1 MIKMVLPA
9 ATAAAVIWLF
19 RHQKI
24 SGVFFLILIISTAAA
39 GVVVFREI
47 REGDWETVKSVRR
60 TSGEAAGEQVELAVA
75 SGRGEKEEITIE
87 IPQQSYSSQEAEA
100 EIRKE
105 MQALDERVLGK
116 NADFGRIEWNLE
128 LPENFTNPSMTVEWS
143 TNRPDLV
150 SWEGVLSPEVPE
162 GGEKVTL
169 TGRLSLSG
177 KEEEYQRVMTVYPS
191 REKEAVQERI
201 QKESEVLNERAAKN
215 GRDLSEEYLLPERAN
230 GEKLTWYRKIS
241 HKGAYLCMIILLVGI
256 APFFAGKDRKEKA
269 EQKRRKL
276 LTNQYPELVSK
287 LQLLTAAGLSVRKAM
302 ERLGREYREVGIT
315 VAEMNN
321 GVYEQDAL
329 THFGERCGTPEYRK
343 LALLLAQSQKKGGSQ
358 LSGMLEKEVQEAF
371 ETRKRRARAEGDRAA
386 IRMVFPMFVMLGIVL
401 LIIIIPA
408 TMQL

>member
-24 SGVFFLILIISTAAA
+24 SGVFFLVLIISTVATGALI
-39 GVVVFREI
+39 FREI
-47 REGDWETVKSVRR
+47 QEGDWETVKSVKR
-60 TSGEAAGEQVELAVA
+60 TARGSTGEQVELAVA
-75 SGRGEKEEITIE
+75 SGKGGKEKITIA
-87 IPQQSYSSQEAEA
+87 IPEEKYSSRKAE
-100 EIRKE
+100 EELRRE
-105 MQALDERVLGK
+105 MEVLDEKILGRNK
-116 NADFGRIEWNLE
+116 DFGRIEWNLE
-128 LPENFTNPSMTVEWS
+128 LPDSFSNPSINVEWS
-143 TNRPDLV
+143 TDRPDLV
-150 SWEGVLSPEVPE
+150 SWEGVLSPEISKS
-162 GGEKVTL
+162 GEEVTL
-169 TGRLSLSG
+169 TGKLSLSG
-177 KEEEYQRVMTVYPS
+177 TEEEYQRVMMVYPS

-201 QKESEVLNERAAKN
+201 QKESETLNERAARN
-215 GRDLSEEYLLPERAN
+215 GRDLSAEYLLPEQAD
-230 GEKLTWYRKIS
+230 GEKLTWYRKIE
-241 HKGAYLCMIILLVGI
+241 HKGAYLCMMILLAGI

-269 EQKRRKL
+269 EQKRRKI
-276 LTNQYPELVSK
+276 LTREYPELVSK
-287 LQLLTAAGLSVRKAM
+287 LQLLTAAGLSVRKAL
-302 ERLGREYREVGIT
+302 ERLAKEYREISVT
-315 VAEMNN
+315 VMEMNN

-329 THFGERCGTPEYRK
+329 AHFGERCGTPEYRK

>member
-24 SGVFFLILIISTAAA
+24 SGVFFLILIISSAAA

-75 SGRGEKEEITIE
+75 SGRGEKEKIMLE
-87 IPQQSYSSQEAEA
+87 IPEQRYSSQEAEA

-116 NADFGRIEWNLE
+116 NTDFGRIEWNLE

-143 TNRPDLV
+143 TDRPDLV
-150 SWEGVLSPEVPE
+150 SWEGVLSPEAPE

-169 TGRLSLSG
+169 TGKLSLSG

-201 QKESEVLNERAAKN
+201 QKESEALNERAAKN
-215 GRDLSEEYLLPERAN
+215 GRDLSEEYLLPE
-230 GEKLTWYRKIS
+230 
-241 HKGAYLCMIILLVGI
+241 
-256 APFFAGKDRKEKA
+256 
-269 EQKRRKL
+269 
-276 LTNQYPELVSK
+276 
-287 LQLLTAAGLSVRKAM
+287 
-302 ERLGREYREVGIT
+302 
-315 VAEMNN
+315 
-321 GVYEQDAL
+321 
-329 THFGERCGTPEYRK
+329 
-343 LALLLAQSQKKGGSQ
+343 
-358 LSGMLEKEVQEAF
+358 
-371 ETRKRRARAEGDRAA
+371 
-386 IRMVFPMFVMLGIVL
+386 
-401 LIIIIPA
+401 
-408 TMQL
+408 